1 MYHWGK
7 GVMVTENGAALKLKI
22 FKLFMMSDSRDH
34 SLAWSIH
41 YYITWK
47 HPIDTQCPT
56 NNITLQWNVKNA
68 GYSFREATFPYFP
81 FFLVTHRLH
90 VYGKGFK

>member
-34 SLAWSIH
+34 SQA
-41 YYITWK
+41 
-47 HPIDTQCPT
+47 
-56 NNITLQWNVKNA
+56 
-68 GYSFREATFPYFP
+68 
-81 FFLVTHRLH
+81 
-90 VYGKGFK
+90 

>member
-34 SLAWSIH
+34 SQAWSIH

-56 NNITLQWNVKNA
+56 NNCVYHLTLL
-68 GYSFREATFPYFP
+68 YSEMLKMQDTAPGKPLFLIFP
-81 FFLVTHRLH
+81 FS
-90 VYGKGFK
+90 